1 MRLQPYKSITTLVFV
16 LSWLFAGPVVAQA
29 PAKPP
34 AIKPDAPA
42 RYVVKQGDTLWS
54 IAERYL
60 DAPWRWQELWNLNK
74 DEIKNPN
81 RIYPGNVIVFDRKT
95 TQLELVLGETV
106 KLSPRV
112 RGESTPAVAIQ
123 SIPSS
128 IIEPFLSRP
137 LVVEADG
144 LENAPTIVAFEEKR
158 IMAGAGESAFASGL
172 GASKEDTWYVYRRG
186 KALVDPETQR
196 TLGFEAVYLG
206 TARVTRPGEP
216 ATLQILNAVQEIG
229 RGDKL
234 LAAGKPQ
241 SVEYTPR
248 APAKPV
254 SGQVIG
260 IYGGVS
266 NVGEAGPQAVVTLN
280 RGKADGVEPGHV
292 LAMHR
297 QARAERDSRAPTSGA
312 AIVLP
317 EQRYGL
323 AFVFRVFERVS
334 YALVMKNSRPVQ
346 PLDAVRNP

>member
-1 MRLQPYKSITTLVFV
+1 MRLQVTKSITTLVFV
-16 LSWLFAGPVVAQA
+16 LSWLFTGPVVAQA

-81 RIYPGNVIVFDRKT
+81 RIYPGNVLILNRQT
-95 TQLELVLGETV
+95 TQLVLGETV

-112 RGESTPAVAIQ
+112 RGESTAAAAIQ
-123 SIPSS
+123 SIPPSV
-128 IIEPFLSRP
+128 IEPFLSRP

-144 LENAPTIVAFEEKR
+144 LDNAPAIVAFDEKR
-158 IMAGAGESAFASGL
+158 IMAGTGESAFASGL

-186 KALVDPETQR
+186 KALVDPDTAR
-196 TLGFEAVYLG
+196 TLGFEAVFLG

-216 ATLQILNAVQEIG
+216 AMLQILTSVQEIG

-234 LAAGKPQ
+234 IAAGKPL

-254 SGQVIG
+254 SGKVIG
-260 IYGGVS
+260 IYGGIS
-266 NVGEAGPQAVVTLN
+266 QVGEAGKQSIVTLN
-280 RGKADGVEPGHV
+280 RGKADGLEPGHV

-297 QARAERDSRAPTSGA
+297 QGNAAQDTKTPGT

-323 AFVFRVFERVS
+323 AFVFRVFEHVS
-334 YALVMKNSRPVQ
+334 YALVMTNSRPVQ